1 LNKDRMP
8 KRLSRKTIVQS
19 PWVNH
24 HIDQVEF
31 PGGRIADQHHILEHD
46 SEAVAAL
53 ITNSTGDILM
63 IQAYRYVTNSVEWEI
78 PAGLIDAGESVIE
91 AGKRE
96 VFEETG
102 YEASDL
108 KMCYTYHPMNGISNK
123 VFNIITGR
131 ASHRTGDFDINEVKS
146 VTWHTPEKIRQ
157 MIANN
162 TIKDGYTLTALLL
175 HLLQHKP

>member
-1 LNKDRMP
+1 MNTLQKP
-8 KRLSRKTIVQS
+8 QRLARKTLVES

-24 HIDQVEF
+24 YIDKVEF

-46 SEAVAAL
+46 TEAVTAL
-53 ITNSTGDILM
+53 ITNAQNEVLM
-63 IQAYRYVTNSVEWEI
+63 IQAYRYVTNSIEWEI
-78 PAGLIDAGESVIE
+78 PAGLIDPGEEIIA

-102 YEASDL
+102 YETTNL
-108 KMCYTYHPMNGISNK
+108 KMLYTYHPMNGISNK

-131 ASHRTGDFDINEVKS
+131 ALDRTGDFDINEVKA

-157 MIANN
+157 MIADN
-162 TIKDGYTLTALLL
+162 TIKDGFTLTALLL
-175 HLLQHKP
+175 HLLQT